1 MEIGQ
6 RLNAQFALSLRLEMR
21 KDKPVIRLRAVKNTL
36 AGGLAAALLVV
47 APMLAA
53 AQDATP
59 VPTTTGPTNNVQGNF
74 VACDTNAVINLNGTL
89 LTNFDVYYQ
98 VFAGAAGSGTPLT
111 NLRQVSLAGT
121 FTFSERITYNAG
133 ATVAAGGSASAK
145 VIVARETDASRVD
158 FEFVIADVQ
167 DGCTSAATQPQNP
180 VGSSVDAGSGA
191 TGSTGSTSGTT
202 AATFQLPAPN
212 GRVLN
217 PNLPAEPAV
226 VLGARVSDTFRS
238 ETPGLIYAA
247 CQNFARALPGLI
259 YDNDR
264 ITVYWS
270 WFTRTR
276 AQMDDHLANVNYS
289 VRLNR
294 ATFNDVVRSEIE
306 QRDGLFYVFYSVDV
320 GFLRPGHYEVE
331 YRATWANPVNDG
343 FDDFGPGTDNFQ
355 DAGNCNFD
363 VRRNPNSEQV
373 SYTDMF
379 LPTNFPVHQLISP
392 DAP

>member
-1 MEIGQ
+1 VNRYHALRTTLIG
-6 RLNAQFALSLRLEMR
+6 AL
-21 KDKPVIRLRAVKNTL
+21 T
-36 AGGLAAALLVV
+36 AAAFVI
-47 APMLAA
+47 APALAT

-59 VPTTTGPTNNVQGNF
+59 VPTTTGPSNNVQGNF

-89 LTNFDVYYQ
+89 LANFDVYFQ
-98 VFAGAAGSGTPLT
+98 IFAGATGSGTPLT

-121 FTFSERITYNAG
+121 FTFSERVSYNAG
-133 ATVAAGGSASAK
+133 STVGTGGSASAR
-145 VIVARETDASRVD
+145 VIVARETDSTRVD
-158 FEFVIADVQ
+158 FDFVIADVQ

-180 VGSSVDAGSGA
+180 GGSSIDLNSGA
-191 TGSTGSTSGTT
+191 TAGTTTTGGTTT
-202 AATFQLPAPN
+202 AASLLLPAPN
-212 GRVLN
+212 GGVLN
-217 PNLPAEPAV
+217 PNLPAEPTV

-270 WFTRTR
+270 WYTRTE
-276 AQMDDHLANVNYS
+276 AQMLEHLANVNYS
-289 VRLNR
+289 VRMNS
-294 ATFNDVVRSEIE
+294 AIFNQVVRSPIT
-306 QRDGLFYVFYSVDV
+306 QRDGNFYVFYSVDI

-331 YRATWANPVNDG
+331 YRATWNNPVNDG
-343 FDDFGPGTDNFQ
+343 YADFGPGTENPLD
-355 DAGNCNFD
+355 DGNCNFD

-373 SYTDMF
+373 SYTNMF
-379 LPTNFPVHQLISP
+379 LPTEFPVHQLISP